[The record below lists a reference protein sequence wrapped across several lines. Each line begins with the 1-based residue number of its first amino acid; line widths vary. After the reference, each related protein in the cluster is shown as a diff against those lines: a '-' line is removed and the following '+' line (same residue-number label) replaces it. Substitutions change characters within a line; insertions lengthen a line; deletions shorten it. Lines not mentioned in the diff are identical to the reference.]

1 VSQLAGGLLLPIL
14 THGSTG
20 PERLTDGVWRV
31 RANPGLLNLFFLA
44 EPGGGVTQFDAGGRV
59 HLPLVRSA
67 IASLGPLKRVIL
79 SHAHTDHR
87 GTASLLGAPVA
98 CHAEEVQDVQGTGGL
113 RYWGEGL
120 PELSL
125 GPRLL
130 HRHVL
135 QRLYDGGPV
144 HVTDTVREGDE
155 VAGFRVVHLP
165 GHAPGLIA
173 LIRERD
179 GVALTSDSFYTIDS
193 WWRRCPPYTPGPAWS
208 WDVDQARC
216 SLRRLAT
223 LDISIAWP
231 GHGEPITGDVA
242 AKLSAA
248 ARR

>member
-1 VSQLAGGLLLPIL
+1 MATFQCSAGRDNPTLHQGCQRFVHGQHSELPACLHLRVNLVSLRFSNQVPHRLGCDQDFGRDSAPLSIFSLQQLLCDYTLQGTRQLYANLLLL
-14 THGSTG
+14 
-20 PERLTDGVWRV
+20 ERGKDVDNSVDG
-31 RANPGLLNLFFLA
+31 L
-44 EPGGGVTQFDAGGRV
+44 
-59 HLPLVRSA
+59 RS
-67 IASLGPLKRVIL
+67 IL
-79 SHAHTDHR
+79 SVKRSKH
-87 GTASLLGAPVA
+87 
-98 CHAEEVQDVQGTGGL
+98 
-113 RYWGEGL
+113 
-120 PELSL
+120 
-125 GPRLL
+125 
-130 HRHVL
+130 
-135 QRLYDGGPV
+135 
-144 HVTDTVREGDE
+144 E

-208 WDVDQARC
+208 WDVDQARR